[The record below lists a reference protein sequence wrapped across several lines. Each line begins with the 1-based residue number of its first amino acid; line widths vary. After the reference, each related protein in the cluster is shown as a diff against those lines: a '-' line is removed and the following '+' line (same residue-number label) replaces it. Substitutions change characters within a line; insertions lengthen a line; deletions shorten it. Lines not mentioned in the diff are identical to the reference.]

1 MRRVVV
7 NLKMVYCNDLT
18 HNAMDSGLTDS

>member
-1 MRRVVV
+1 
-7 NLKMVYCNDLT
+7 MVYCNDLT